1 VVAPKAK
8 RACSEMLVTTHKM
21 SERRAC
27 RLVGQS
33 RSVKRYRSLK
43 SEEVIAE
50 KVQTIAYEKRRYGYR
65 RIHMI
70 LKREGVKINH
80 KKVYRIYTQLGLRV
94 KKRKSRR
101 KALGERKVEALI
113 TKPNQRW
120 ALDFVSDALSDGRRI
135 RLLPIIDVYT
145 RQCLKLVVDTS
156 LSGKSVVKALEE
168 VIEEFG
174 PPEEIVSD
182 NGTEF
187 TSNAILQWCHLKGLT
202 WRYIAPGKP
211 YQNGSIESFN
221 GKLRDECLNENWFLS
236 LKDAKMLIE
245 NWREEYNNER
255 PHSALGGK
263 TPNELGMEILRQELK
278 TGTSR

>member
-1 VVAPKAK
+1 MLRNACDNTQDKRKTSMPSCGAK
-8 RACSEMLVTTHKM
+8 PIGKTL
-21 SERRAC
+21 
-27 RLVGQS
+27 
-33 RSVKRYRSLK
+33 SLC

-70 LKREGVKINH
+70 LKREGMKVNH
-80 KKVYRIYTQLGLRV
+80 KKIYRIYTQLGLKV

-174 PPEEIVSD
+174 PPGEIVSD

-187 TSNAILQWCHLKGLT
+187 TSNAILQWCHQKGLS

-211 YQNGSIESFN
+211 YQNGSVESFN

-263 TPNELGMEILRQELK
+263 TPNELGREVLRQELK
-278 TGTSR
+278 TGTSS